1 VSKFTVAGALCGI
14 FLSTYCTAR
23 EFTPCQIAD
32 SGIRATI
39 SSDEVITIRGKVAPT
54 MHSGVF
60 LHDDACDAHSIKLV
74 SLSNDK
80 SVSVAVDAI
89 ITEEMYGHSRVA
101 LATGRLRSVG
111 TSETLETT
119 SVTMEQARP

>member
-1 VSKFTVAGALCGI
+1 MSKFTVAAALCVT

-32 SGIRATI
+32 SSIRATI
-39 SSDEVITIRGKVAPT
+39 SSDEVITVRGSVSPT

-60 LHDDACDAHSIKLV
+60 LHDHACDAHSIELV

-89 ITEEMYGHSRVA
+89 ITEEMYGRSHVA
-101 LATGRLRSVG
+101 LATGRLRRVG

-119 SVTMEQARP
+119 SVAMEQAKP

>member
-1 VSKFTVAGALCGI
+1 MSKFTVAAALCGI

-32 SGIRATI
+32 SSIRATI
-39 SSDEVITIRGKVAPT
+39 SSGEVITVRGRVSPT

-60 LHDDACDAHSIKLV
+60 LHDHACDAHSIKLV
-74 SLSNDK
+74 GLSNDK

-89 ITEEMYGHSRVA
+89 ITEEMYGRSHVA
-101 LATGRLRSVG
+101 LATGRLRRVG
-111 TSETLETT
+111 ASETLETT
-119 SVTMEQARP
+119 SVTMEQAKP

>member
-1 VSKFTVAGALCGI
+1 MSKFTVAAALCGI

-32 SGIRATI
+32 SSIRATI
-39 SSDEVITIRGKVAPT
+39 SSGEVITVRGRVSPT

-60 LHDDACDAHSIKLV
+60 LHDHACDAHSTKLV
-74 SLSNDK
+74 SLSNGK

-89 ITEEMYGHSRVA
+89 ITEEMYGRSHVA
-101 LATGRLRSVG
+101 LATGRLRRVG
-111 TSETLETT
+111 ASETLETT
-119 SVTMEQARP
+119 SVTMEQAKP

>member
-1 VSKFTVAGALCGI
+1 MSKFTVAGALCGI

-32 SGIRATI
+32 SSIRATI
-39 SSDEVITIRGKVAPT
+39 SSDEVITIRGKVSPT

-60 LHDDACDAHSIKLV
+60 LHDYACDAHSIKLV

-89 ITEEMYGHSRVA
+89 ITEECTVTRALPWQLVA
-101 LATGRLRSVG
+101 STVSV
-111 TSETLETT
+111 
-119 SVTMEQARP
+119 QAKRWRRRR

>member
-1 VSKFTVAGALCGI
+1 
-14 FLSTYCTAR
+14 
-23 EFTPCQIAD
+23 
-32 SGIRATI
+32 
-39 SSDEVITIRGKVAPT
+39 

>member
-1 VSKFTVAGALCGI
+1 MSKFTVAAALCGI
-14 FLSTYCTAR
+14 LLSTYCTAR

-32 SGIRATI
+32 SSIRATI
-39 SSDEVITIRGKVAPT
+39 SSGEVITVRGRVSPT

-60 LHDDACDAHSIKLV
+60 LHDHACDAHSIKLV

-89 ITEEMYGHSRVA
+89 ITEEMYGRSHVA
-101 LATGRLRSVG
+101 LATGRLRRVG
-111 TSETLETT
+111 ASETLETT
-119 SVTMEQARP
+119 SVTMEQAKP